1 MISRSLRIVGLLRLV
16 PTRDGVVRAPC
27 RYPCLLQVEDD
38 PAVDTPLA
46 HAFEDGVDVLQPARM
61 DMGVN
66 LALRR
71 EVERFFQVLPRADDR
86 AAHGDAFENDLEDG
100 DWEVRPFKQST
111 PLRRSMRSACENAV
125 GETAV
130 TSAPCAPLIVF

>member
-38 PAVDTPLA
+38 PAVDTPLT

-61 DMGVN
+61 DMGVH

-86 AAHGDAFENDLEDG
+86 AAHGDAFENDLEDWDWKVTGRQAVQTEHAFAPKHAQRLRERRRRNGG
-100 DWEVRPFKQST
+100 D
-111 PLRRSMRSACENAV
+111 
-125 GETAV
+125 
-130 TSAPCAPLIVF
+130 